1 MNLYIS
7 VVNHDHDEMIITNS
21 TLALLA
27 KQFKVILKSNTPPSD
42 KLRAYCIE
50 NKIILLHGKKKGGF
64 GANNNEVFNYAIYE
78 FQPSNQDYFL
88 VLNPDVEIDVQSLTK
103 LIEQAKKHDAD
114 ISAINLFTDRSLNSY
129 DNSIRRYPKLLSPLK
144 SLFGIKR
151 NDIYDKN
158 KITKPIEIEWAA
170 GSFLLFK
177 ISCFKKLQGF
187 DEKYFMYFEDADI
200 CTRANKNGF
209 SVYYFPSIN
218 AIHYA
223 NHQNR
228 KLLSKHFIW
237 YWRSSIRYQ
246 LCLRTL

>member
-1 MNLYIS
+1 MNVYIS
-7 VVNHDHDEMIITNS
+7 VVNHGHDEMIITNS
-21 TLALLA
+21 TLALLS

-50 NKIILLHGKKKGGF
+50 NKIILLHNNNKKGF
-64 GANNNEVFNYAIYE
+64 GANNNEVFNYVICE
-78 FQPSNQDYFL
+78 FKPSKKDYFL
-88 VLNPDVEIDVQSLTK
+88 ILNPDVEIDTQSIIK
-103 LIEQAKKHDAD
+103 LVEQAQKHDAD

-129 DNSIRRYPKLLSPLK
+129 DNSIRRYPRLLSPLK
-144 SLFGIKR
+144 SLLGIKR

-158 KITKPIEIEWAA
+158 NIKKPIKIEWAA

-177 ISCFKKLQGF
+177 IDCFEQLHGF

-200 CTRANKNGF
+200 CTRANQNDF
-209 SVYYFPSIN
+209 DVYYFPDIK

-228 KLLSKHFIW
+228 KLFSKHFIW
-237 YWRSSIRYQ
+237 YVFSALYYQ
-246 LCLRTL
+246 YKAQ